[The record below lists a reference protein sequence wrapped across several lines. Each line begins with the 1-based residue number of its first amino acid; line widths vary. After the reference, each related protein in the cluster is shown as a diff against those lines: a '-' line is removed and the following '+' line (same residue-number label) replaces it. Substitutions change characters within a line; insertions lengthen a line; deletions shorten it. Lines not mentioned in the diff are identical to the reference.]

1 MQPGNTQQPKTI
13 FEQIVLGQQAIND
26 NIVALAE
33 NLDVVKQMLD
43 TIINATTTILP
54 EPNTSGTEESKN
66 SKR

>member
-43 TIINATTTILP
+43 TIINATTILP
-54 EPNTSGTEESKN
+54 EPNTSGAEESKN

>member
-26 NIVALAE
+26 NIVALAD

-43 TIINATTTILP
+43 TIINATTILP
-54 EPNTSGTEESKN
+54 ELNTSGAEESKN

>member
-43 TIINATTTILP
+43 TIINATTILP
-54 EPNTSGTEESKN
+54 EPNTSGAEEGKN